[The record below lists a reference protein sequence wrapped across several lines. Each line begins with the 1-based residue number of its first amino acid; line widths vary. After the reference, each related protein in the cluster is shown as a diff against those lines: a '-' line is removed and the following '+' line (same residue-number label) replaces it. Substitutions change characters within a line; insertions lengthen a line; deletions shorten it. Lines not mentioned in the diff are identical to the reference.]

1 LKVTAMNPEDV
12 EQALAKA
19 SRLLQVAEWAIE
31 HELYDGAALCC
42 YAALFWAVIAA
53 LAHQGIRREE
63 WAHGF
68 LWKTFR
74 EELVL
79 KRRLYPPIFVEWL
92 EKAYDLRNKAHYEI
106 TEPGAKV
113 VRRIIRHAREFIS
126 RVQEV
131 TKR

>member
-42 YAALFWAVIAA
+42 YAALFWAAIAA

-74 EELVL
+74 EELIR

-92 EKAYDLRNKAHYEI
+92 ERAYALREEAHYGLGM
-106 TEPGAKV
+106 PGAKET
-113 VRRIIRHAREFIS
+113 RRIVRHAQEFITK
-126 RVQEV
+126 VQEV